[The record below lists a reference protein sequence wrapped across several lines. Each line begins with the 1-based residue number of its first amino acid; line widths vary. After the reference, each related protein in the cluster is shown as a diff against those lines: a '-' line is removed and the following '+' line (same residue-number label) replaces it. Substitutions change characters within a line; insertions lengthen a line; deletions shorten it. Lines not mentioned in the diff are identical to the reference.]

1 MRTLLYGG
9 TVVNVFTD
17 ALEKAAVLIEDDK
30 IIGVGDYT
38 KEDINLE
45 EGDRFEDVSGK
56 FICPGFIDGH
66 IHIESTMLTPANLAR
81 VSLPR
86 GTTSIVADPH
96 EIANV
101 CGTDGIKY
109 MLAMSDG
116 IPQNVFLMLPSCVP
130 ATPFDESGATLE
142 AGSLKQFY
150 DRHRVL
156 GLAEMMDYPGV
167 IKDAEKVHE
176 KIKDAFDNNRVV
188 DGHAPLVS
196 GKDLDKYIRSGV
208 SSDHECTSFEEA
220 LEKLSKGQWLM
231 IREGTAARNLKALL
245 PLFEEPYNRRCLLV
259 TDDKHP
265 TDIINDGHI
274 DWIIREAIE
283 AGKSPITAIR
293 MATLNAAERFRI
305 LLRGAVAP
313 GYIADVLVLD
323 DLETVKVRDVYTF
336 GNKVVDNGKVID
348 FKDPEVASH
357 TMKAV
362 LNSFYMDEVT
372 EEKFRIPMP
381 LDENGKSKASAT
393 ARVIGIV
400 PGELLTEDLHLEIN
414 DIDKESNGID
424 IERDILKLAVLERHM
439 DTGHAGLGYIKGIGI
454 KHGAI
459 AASVSHDSHNLIVIG
474 TNDKDMAVAAERVR
488 KLRGGMVAADNGEI
502 IAEMQLEIAGLMTT
516 ADAKTLGE
524 QNLKVRKAANSLG
537 APENVEPFMNMGFVS
552 LPVIPKLKMSTQG
565 LVDVNKQER
574 VELFL

>member
-1 MRTLLYGG
+1 M
-9 TVVNVFTD
+9 
-17 ALEKAAVLIEDDK
+17 
-30 IIGVGDYT
+30 
-38 KEDINLE
+38 
-45 EGDRFEDVSGK
+45 SGK

-116 IPQNVFLMLPSCVP
+116 IPQNVFIMLPSCVP
-130 ATPFDESGATLE
+130 ATPFDEPGATLE
-142 AGSLKQFY
+142 AGSLRQFY

-167 IKDAEKVHE
+167 IKDEEQVHE
-176 KIKDAFDNNRVV
+176 KIKDAFDNNKVV
-188 DGHAPLVS
+188 DGHAPMVT
-196 GKDLDKYIRSGV
+196 GRDLDKYISSGI
-208 SSDHECTSFEEA
+208 SSDHECTSIEEA

-231 IREGTAARNLKALL
+231 IREGTAARNLQALL

-274 DWIIREAIE
+274 DWIIREAVE
-283 AGKSPITAIR
+283 AGKSPIVAIR
-293 MATLNAAERFRI
+293 MASLHAAERFGI
-305 LLRGAVAP
+305 LQRGAVAP
-313 GYIADVLVLD
+313 GFIADVLVLD
-323 DLETVKVRDVYTF
+323 DLEKVKVRDVYTN
-336 GNKVVDNGKVID
+336 GNKVVDNGRVID
-348 FKDPEVASH
+348 FEDPEVASH

-362 LNSFYMDEVT
+362 LNSFYMDEIT

-381 LDENGKSKASAT
+381 LDENGKSKASAV

-400 PGELLTEDLHLEIN
+400 PGELLTEELHLEIN

-424 IERDILKLAVLERHM
+424 LDRDILKLAVLERHM

-454 KHGAI
+454 QRGAI

-488 KLRGGMVAADNGEI
+488 KLRGGMVAVDDGEI

-524 QNLKVRKAANSLG
+524 QNLNVRKAANNLG
-537 APENVEPFMNMGFVS
+537 APEHLEPFMNMAFVS
-552 LPVIPKLKMSTQG
+552 LPVIPDLKMSTQG
-565 LVDVNKQER
+565 LVNVNKQER
-574 VELFL
+574 VDLFL